1 MFMNKKMNKKL
12 NNQKKKLFLFI
23 GIAVVLVVILAVA
36 LIFALGGK
44 KDDNGD
50 NQDSQGVQFEEAYNN
65 TVNATNYKI
74 QFTISKDD
82 SSLVFTSNI
91 DDSYQEITEQKT
103 TPEESLLSRYF
114 VDYENLDLYY
124 LSEIGNTM
132 DHFEGIYDLKAIYTV
147 LDQNS
152 AKNVVDDDTVE
163 YVIPNLQAY
172 NYMFTYLDIVKEIA
186 DIDFESIT
194 DDVVITVNSNG
205 EYLSSLTF
213 QLDGVNF
220 EYVFSDFN
228 AVTDLALPEVTV
240 IEQKE
245 DETGIILPEED

>member
-1 MFMNKKMNKKL
+1 M
-12 NNQKKKLFLFI
+12 NQKSVVRKNKLFLWI
-23 GIAVVLVVILAVA
+23 GLAGVLVIILALV
-36 LIFALGGK
+36 LIFVLDGK
-44 KDDNGD
+44 KENNGGGTE
-50 NQDSQGVQFEEAYNN
+50 QDVLFEDIYNN

-103 TPEESLLSRYF
+103 TPDESLLSRYF

-228 AVTDLALPEVTV
+228 AVTDLTLPEVTV

>member
-1 MFMNKKMNKKL
+1 M
-12 NNQKKKLFLFI
+12 NQKSVVRKNKLFLWI
-23 GIAVVLVVILAVA
+23 GLAGVLVIILALV
-36 LIFALGGK
+36 LIFVLDGK
-44 KDDNGD
+44 KENNGSGTG
-50 NQDSQGVQFEEAYNN
+50 QDVLFEDIYNN

-103 TPEESLLSRYF
+103 TPDESLLSRYF

-228 AVTDLALPEVTV
+228 AVTDLTLPEVTV

>member
-1 MFMNKKMNKKL
+1 MFMNKKL

>member
-1 MFMNKKMNKKL
+1 MFMNKKL

-103 TPEESLLSRYF
+103 TPDESLLSRYF

-132 DHFEGIYDLKAIYTV
+132 NHFEGIYDLKAIYTV

>member
-1 MFMNKKMNKKL
+1 M
-12 NNQKKKLFLFI
+12 NQKSVVRKNKLFLWI
-23 GIAVVLVVILAVA
+23 GLAGVLVIILALV
-36 LIFALGGK
+36 LIFAMGGK
-44 KDDNGD
+44 KENNGGGTG
-50 NQDSQGVQFEEAYNN
+50 QDVLFEDIYNN

-103 TPEESLLSRYF
+103 TPDESLLSRYF

-228 AVTDLALPEVTV
+228 AVTDLTLPEVTV

>member
-1 MFMNKKMNKKL
+1 M
-12 NNQKKKLFLFI
+12 NQKSVVRKNKLFLWI
-23 GIAVVLVVILAVA
+23 GFAGVLVIILALV
-36 LIFALGGK
+36 LIFVLDGK
-44 KDDNGD
+44 KENNGSGTG
-50 NQDSQGVQFEEAYNN
+50 QDVLFEDIYNN

-103 TPEESLLSRYF
+103 TPDESLLSRYF

-228 AVTDLALPEVTV
+228 AVTDLTLPEVTV

>member
-1 MFMNKKMNKKL
+1 MNKKMNKKL

>member
-1 MFMNKKMNKKL
+1 M
-12 NNQKKKLFLFI
+12 NQKSVVRKNKLFLWI
-23 GIAVVLVVILAVA
+23 GLAGVLVIILALV
-36 LIFALGGK
+36 LIFVLDGK
-44 KDDNGD
+44 KENNG
-50 NQDSQGVQFEEAYNN
+50 NGTGQDVLFEDIYNN

-103 TPEESLLSRYF
+103 TPEESILSRYF
-114 VDYENLDLYY
+114 VDYENMNLYY
-124 LSEIGNTM
+124 LSDAGNMM
-132 DHFEGIYDLKAIYTV
+132 DHFESIYDLKSIYTA
-147 LDQNS
+147 LNQNS

-228 AVTDLALPEVTV
+228 AVTDLTLPEVTDV
-240 IEQKE
+240 EQKE

>member
-1 MFMNKKMNKKL
+1 M
-12 NNQKKKLFLFI
+12 NQKSVVRKNKLFLWI
-23 GIAVVLVVILAVA
+23 GLAGVLVIILALV
-36 LIFALGGK
+36 LVFVLDGK
-44 KDDNGD
+44 KENNGSGTG
-50 NQDSQGVQFEEAYNN
+50 QDVLFEDIYNN

-103 TPEESLLSRYF
+103 TPEESILSRYF
-114 VDYENLDLYY
+114 VDYENMNLYY
-124 LSEIGNTM
+124 LSDAGNMM
-132 DHFEGIYDLKAIYTV
+132 DHFESIYDLKSIYTA
-147 LDQNS
+147 LNQNS

-228 AVTDLALPEVTV
+228 AVPDLTLPEVTV

>member
-1 MFMNKKMNKKL
+1 MNKKL

-103 TPEESLLSRYF
+103 TPDESLLSRYF

-228 AVTDLALPEVTV
+228 AVTDLTLPEVTDV
-240 IEQKE
+240 EQKE

>member
-1 MFMNKKMNKKL
+1 M
-12 NNQKKKLFLFI
+12 NQKSVVRKNKLFLWI
-23 GIAVVLVVILAVA
+23 GLAGVLVIILALV
-36 LIFALGGK
+36 LIFVLDGK
-44 KDDNGD
+44 KENNGD
-50 NQDSQGVQFEEAYNN
+50 GTGQDVLFEDIYNN

-103 TPEESLLSRYF
+103 TPDESLLSRYF

-228 AVTDLALPEVTV
+228 AVTDLTLPEVTV

>member
-1 MFMNKKMNKKL
+1 MNKKL
-12 NNQKKKLFLFI
+12 SNQKKKLFLFV
-23 GIAVVLVVILAVA
+23 GIAVILVVILAVV

-44 KDDNGD
+44 KEDDNAG
-50 NQDSQGVQFEEAYNN
+50 QTGQSVTFEEAYNN

-103 TPEESLLSRYF
+103 TPEESLLSRYY
-114 VDYENLDLYY
+114 VDYGNLDLYY

-132 DHFEGIYDLKAIYTV
+132 DHFEGIYDLKAIYTA
-147 LDQNS
+147 LAQNS
-152 AKNVVDDDTVE
+152 SKNVVDDDTVE

-186 DIDFESIT
+186 DIDFETIT
-194 DDVVITVNSNG
+194 DDVVVTVNSNG

-228 AVTDLALPEVTV
+228 QVADLALPEVTV

>member
-1 MFMNKKMNKKL
+1 M
-12 NNQKKKLFLFI
+12 NQKSVVRKNKLFLWI
-23 GIAVVLVVILAVA
+23 GLAGVLVIILALV
-36 LIFALGGK
+36 LVFVLDGK
-44 KDDNGD
+44 KENNGSGTG
-50 NQDSQGVQFEEAYNN
+50 QDVLFEDIYNN

-103 TPEESLLSRYF
+103 TPDESLLSRYF

-228 AVTDLALPEVTV
+228 AVTDLTLPEVTV

>member
-1 MFMNKKMNKKL
+1 MNKKL

-91 DDSYQEITEQKT
+91 EDSYQEITEQKT

>member
-1 MFMNKKMNKKL
+1 M
-12 NNQKKKLFLFI
+12 NQKSVVRKNKLFLWI
-23 GIAVVLVVILAVA
+23 GLAGVLVIILALV
-36 LIFALGGK
+36 LIFVLDGK
-44 KDDNGD
+44 KENNGSGTG
-50 NQDSQGVQFEEAYNN
+50 QDVLFEDIYNN

-103 TPEESLLSRYF
+103 TPEESILSRYF
-114 VDYENLDLYY
+114 VDYENMNLYY
-124 LSEIGNTM
+124 LSDTGNMM
-132 DHFEGIYDLKAIYTV
+132 DHFESIYDLKSIYTA
-147 LDQNS
+147 LNQNS

-228 AVTDLALPEVTV
+228 AVTDLTLPEVTDV
-240 IEQKE
+240 EQKE

>member
-1 MFMNKKMNKKL
+1 M
-12 NNQKKKLFLFI
+12 NQKSVVRKNKLFLWI
-23 GIAVVLVVILAVA
+23 GLAGVLVIILALV
-36 LIFALGGK
+36 LIFVLDGK
-44 KDDNGD
+44 KENNGSGTG
-50 NQDSQGVQFEEAYNN
+50 QDVLFEDIYNN

-103 TPEESLLSRYF
+103 TPEESILSRYF
-114 VDYENLDLYY
+114 VDYENMNLYY
-124 LSEIGNTM
+124 LSDTGNTM

-228 AVTDLALPEVTV
+228 AVTDLTLPEVTV

>member
-1 MFMNKKMNKKL
+1 M
-12 NNQKKKLFLFI
+12 NQKSVVRKNKLFLWI
-23 GIAVVLVVILAVA
+23 GLAGVLVIILALV
-36 LIFALGGK
+36 LVFVLDGK
-44 KDDNGD
+44 KENNGSGTG
-50 NQDSQGVQFEEAYNN
+50 QDVLFEDIYNN

-103 TPEESLLSRYF
+103 TPDESLLSRYF

-228 AVTDLALPEVTV
+228 AVTDLTLPEVTDV
-240 IEQKE
+240 EQKE

>member
-1 MFMNKKMNKKL
+1 M
-12 NNQKKKLFLFI
+12 NQKSVVRKNKLFLWI
-23 GIAVVLVVILAVA
+23 GLAGVLVIILALV
-36 LIFALGGK
+36 LVFVLDGK
-44 KDDNGD
+44 KENNGSGTG
-50 NQDSQGVQFEEAYNN
+50 QDVLFEDIYNN
-65 TVNATNYKI
+65 TVNVTNYKI

-103 TPEESLLSRYF
+103 TPDESLLSRYF

-228 AVTDLALPEVTV
+228 AVTDLTLPEVTDV
-240 IEQKE
+240 EQKE

>member
-1 MFMNKKMNKKL
+1 M
-12 NNQKKKLFLFI
+12 NQKSVVRKNKLFLWI
-23 GIAVVLVVILAVA
+23 GLAGVLVIILALV
-36 LIFALGGK
+36 LVFVLDGK
-44 KDDNGD
+44 KENNGSGTG
-50 NQDSQGVQFEEAYNN
+50 QDVLFEDIYNN

-103 TPEESLLSRYF
+103 TPEESILSRYF
-114 VDYENLDLYY
+114 VDYENMNLYY
-124 LSEIGNTM
+124 LSDTGNMM
-132 DHFEGIYDLKAIYTV
+132 DHFESIYDLKSIYTA
-147 LDQNS
+147 LNQNS

-186 DIDFESIT
+186 DIDFESIA

-228 AVTDLALPEVTV
+228 AVTDLTLPEVTDV
-240 IEQKE
+240 EQKE

>member
-1 MFMNKKMNKKL
+1 M
-12 NNQKKKLFLFI
+12 NQKSVVRKNKLFLWI
-23 GIAVVLVVILAVA
+23 GLAGVLVIILALV
-36 LIFALGGK
+36 LVFVLDGK
-44 KDDNGD
+44 KENNGSGTG
-50 NQDSQGVQFEEAYNN
+50 QDVLFEDIYNN

-103 TPEESLLSRYF
+103 TPEESILSRYF
-114 VDYENLDLYY
+114 VDYENMNLYY
-124 LSEIGNTM
+124 LSDAGNMM
-132 DHFEGIYDLKAIYTV
+132 DHFESIYDLKSIYTA
-147 LDQNS
+147 LNQNS
-152 AKNVVDDDTVE
+152 AKNVVDDGTVE

-228 AVTDLALPEVTV
+228 AVTDLTLPEVTDV
-240 IEQKE
+240 EQKE